1 MERGYLDVVGLVRT
15 GFFGA
20 EVGQALLTGG
30 HQVGNGPEQSWLLS
44 MPSRW
49 V

>member
-1 MERGYLDVVGLVRT
+1 MERGYLDVVGQVGA
-15 GFFGA
+15 GFLDA
-20 EVGQALLTGG
+20 EVGRALSTGG
-30 HQVGNGPEQSWLLS
+30 HRVGNGPEQSWLLS